1 MVLYDI
7 TCLGFI
13 EETYNPIINGVV
25 EAIARAHDSMVDG
38 RAFYSEVPIEDFGIN
53 RSPASYLANPESE
66 RRRYKE
72 NIDRNLQQIKFV
84 NAQDEIIGAFHWVAS
99 KSIVEK
105 FNFRTVFAI
114 TYIILVIDGN
124 KKENYFPKFS

>member
-1 MVLYDI
+1 MYDI

-25 EAIARAHDSMVDG
+25 SAITRAHNSMAEG

-66 RRRYKE
+66 RSQYKE

-84 NAQDEIIGAFHWVAS
+84 NGQDEVVGAFHWVAS
-99 KSIVEK
+99 KK
-105 FNFRTVFAI
+105 VFES
-114 TYIILVIDGN
+114 LV
-124 KKENYFPKFS
+124 